1 MPVADRALWKLTIF
15 TQKREHEMVG
25 EKARLML
32 IVVRIDAMLRDVKH
46 AEVVLRVGTPES
58 LLGVLGGVIT
68 GYRLEFVRDNDE
80 AISVRQ
86 DPPDLLAELAAAEQ
100 RYDDEARRQGA
111 GQ

>member
-1 MPVADRALWKLTIF
+1 MPRADRAVWKLTIF
-15 TQKREHEMVG
+15 SQMREHELVG
-25 EKARLML
+25 ERARLMQ
-32 IVVRIDAMLRDVKH
+32 IVVRIDAILREVKH
-46 AEVVLRVGTPES
+46 AEVVLRVDTAES

-86 DPPDLLAELAAAEQ
+86 DPPDLLGELAAAEQ
-100 RYDDEARRQGA
+100 RYEAEKRREGG